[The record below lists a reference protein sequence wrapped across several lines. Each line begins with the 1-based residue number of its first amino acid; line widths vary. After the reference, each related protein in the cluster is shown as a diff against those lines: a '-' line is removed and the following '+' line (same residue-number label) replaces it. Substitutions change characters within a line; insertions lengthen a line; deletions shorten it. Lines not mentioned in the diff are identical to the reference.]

1 MLSRREM
8 AEGKE
13 IWVIKASFPNTQEKR
28 QWSDHAFANSL
39 KKYLEELGHYV
50 VVESRDEWET
60 KEAADVVIA
69 LRGWLA
75 YYPDRRNKDCIYI
88 LWNLS
93 HSSTITDEEYNAYDV
108 VCTGSEKE
116 IYVRALRERL
126 KVPVKTLPMCV
137 DTKIFYPDKGKA
149 GEKMHDW
156 VFVGNSRDV
165 ERKSV
170 SWSIKHRFPIKIWGG
185 NWERFI
191 PESKKYVVSDC
202 ISNDNLPELYRS
214 AKVTVDDHRDDM
226 IENGFM
232 NTRVLEALACGLP
245 IISDYSETLEEQ
257 FGASVLYYRNEEEF
271 VEQAHKVF
279 ADYDKI
285 KEKTLL
291 QWPKIQE
298 RYSFEASAEKLDD
311 IKNEMQTYAKAC
323 EKAVETLQEQD
334 SKELLQNSAVCRV
347 WTEFNFIREKMQAE
361 ETPASR
367 EELCGTWEKLREQFG
382 QLSWQEQKAFR
393 NMKGIEGF
401 LFEVQLGV
409 LSDIE
414 KQWKRIEGERQ
425 ELQKLY
431 APGMQG
437 GETYSDCMKRLSAEK
452 KEMVAKLQRAYEEK
466 SKLNEKLQ
474 RTYAEKSEIN
484 RKLQITYGEKY
495 ERGLEIKQLKKE
507 LESVRKSRTYRLA
520 RMMGLPVRIFR
531 KLVKK
536 IKGVEPL

>member
-28 QWSDHAFANSL
+28 QWSDYAFANSL
-39 KKYLEELGHYV
+39 KKYLEELGYYV
-50 VVESRDEWET
+50 AVESRDEWET

-116 IYVRALRERL
+116 TYVRALRERL
-126 KVPVKTLPMCV
+126 KVQVKTLPMCV
-137 DTKIFYPDKGKA
+137 DTKIFYPDEGND
-149 GEKMHDW
+149 GEKMYDW

-170 SWSIKHRFPIKIWGG
+170 SWSIKYNFPIKIWGG

-245 IISDYSETLEEQ
+245 IISDYSETLEKQ
-257 FGASVLYYRNEEEF
+257 FGDSVLYYRNEEEF

-279 ADYDKI
+279 EDYEKI
-285 KEKTLL
+285 KEKTLR
-291 QWPKIQE
+291 QWPKIQKK
-298 RYSFEASAEKLDD
+298 YSFEASAKKLDD
-311 IKNEMQTYAKAC
+311 IKKEMQTYAQAC
-323 EKAVETLQEQD
+323 EKAVEILQEQD
-334 SKELLQNSAVCRV
+334 SKEVLQNSAVRGV

-367 EELCGTWEKLREQFG
+367 EELCSMWENLREHFG
-382 QLSWQEQKAFR
+382 QLSWQEQKAFQR
-393 NMKGIEGF
+393 LKGSEGF
-401 LFEVQLGV
+401 LFEVLLGF

-437 GETYSDCMKRLSAEK
+437 RETYSECMKRLSAEK